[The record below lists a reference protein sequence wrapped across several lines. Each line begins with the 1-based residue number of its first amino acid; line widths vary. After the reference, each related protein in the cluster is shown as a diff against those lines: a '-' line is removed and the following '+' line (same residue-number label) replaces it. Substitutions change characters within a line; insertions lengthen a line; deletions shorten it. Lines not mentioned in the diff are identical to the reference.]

1 MPDDDEQDRWS
12 ESGSQTF
19 IAMGDIYVP
28 RREEQISTLL
38 DLIPADRDDA
48 CTFVE
53 LGAGEGVLAR
63 AVLAAF
69 PRCHYVAL
77 DGSDL
82 MRRRLSQTL
91 GEYGDR
97 IAVRPFDLFARD
109 WRRELPS
116 PLRCVLSSL
125 VVHHL
130 DGEGKRVLFR
140 DLAHAIEPGGALLL
154 ADLVAPTAPGAAAL
168 FARQWDD
175 AARAQSLAVRGD
187 LSGYDQFVAD
197 TWNFFTI
204 EGADPMDQPS
214 PLADQLVWLREAG
227 FATVDCFW
235 MYAGHAIYGGYR

>member
-1 MPDDDEQDRWS
+1 MPDDEQDRWS

-38 DLIPADRDDA
+38 DLIPADRDESCA
-48 CTFVE
+48 FVE

-69 PRCHYVAL
+69 SRCHYVAL
-77 DGSDL
+77 DGSEL

-91 GEYGDR
+91 GAYGDR
-97 IAVRPFDLFARD
+97 VEVRPFDLFARD

-130 DGEGKRVLFR
+130 DGDGKRVLFR

-175 AARAQSLAVRGD
+175 AARAQSLALRGD

-204 EGADPMDQPS
+204 EGADPTDQPS
-214 PLADQLVWLREAG
+214 PLADQLGWLREAG
-227 FATVDCFW
+227 CATVDCFW